1 MAQPP
6 ILVEGLSK
14 RFRIYHQRSDTLKEA
29 LVDRRRAR
37 FEEFWAVKDVTF
49 EVQEGETFGIIGAN
63 GSGKSTLLKCIA
75 GILTPDRGRVSVRGR
90 LASLLEVGAGFHP
103 DYSGRENIYLNGAIL
118 GLPRRYINSVMGEII
133 GFAELEQ
140 FIDNPVRNYSSGMYA
155 RLGFSI
161 AIHMDPDILLLDEV
175 LAVGDEAFQ
184 RRCIDHIEG
193 MRRDGRTLVFVSH
206 AAETVRN
213 LCDRCLWIEHGDPRE
228 VGETDFVVDAYIGEV
243 NRREMVALQASAG
256 ELGGSQ
262 PGWMGVRLTAVSFA
276 SGGGEENAVETGE
289 ELSIRISYE
298 APDPLRN
305 VRFRVSFYP
314 AGQGTLLS
322 AQTDDGELGGVSLEA
337 SGTVTLRIPQ
347 VPFLDGVYGTR
358 VEIEDIPSGKAYTEL
373 ERPQSFRV
381 HAPGR
386 WEAGLALVG
395 HRWELPIRDEK
406 VVGV

>member
-37 FEEFWAVKDVTF
+37 FEEFWAVKEVSF

-75 GILTPDRGRVSVRGR
+75 SILTPDRGRVSVHGR

-118 GLPRRYINSVMGEII
+118 GLPRRYINSVMDEII

-184 RRCIDHIEG
+184 RRCIDHIDG
-193 MRRDGRTLVFVSH
+193 MRREGRTLVFVSH

-213 LCDRCLWIEHGDPRE
+213 LCDRCLWIEHGEPRE
-228 VGETDFVVDAYIGEV
+228 VGETERVVDAYIGEV
-243 NRREMVALQASAG
+243 NRREMVALQASAA
-256 ELGGSQ
+256 ELGGTQ
-262 PGWMGVRLTAVSFA
+262 PGWMGVRLTAVSFI
-276 SGGGEENAVETGE
+276 GGGAEENAVETGQ
-289 ELSIRISYE
+289 ELSIQISYE

-322 AQTDDGELGGVSLEA
+322 AQTDDGELGGASLEA
-337 SGTVTLRIPQ
+337 AGTVTLRIPQ

-358 VEIEDIPSGKAYTEL
+358 VEIEDITSGKAYTEL
-373 ERPQSFRV
+373 DRPQSFRV

-395 HRWELPIRDEK
+395 HSWELPVRHEK

>member
-37 FEEFWAVKDVTF
+37 FEEFWAVKEVSF

-75 GILTPDRGRVSVRGR
+75 GILTPDRGRVSVHGR

-118 GLPRRYINSVMGEII
+118 GLPRRYINSVMDEII

-184 RRCIDHIEG
+184 RRCIDHIDG
-193 MRRDGRTLVFVSH
+193 MRREGRTLVFVSH

-213 LCDRCLWIEHGDPRE
+213 LCDRCLWIEHGEPRE
-228 VGETDFVVDAYIGEV
+228 VGETERVVDAYIGEV
-243 NRREMVALQASAG
+243 NRREMVALQASAA
-256 ELGGSQ
+256 ELGGTQ
-262 PGWMGVRLTAVSFA
+262 PGWMGVRLTAVSFI
-276 SGGGEENAVETGE
+276 GGGAEENAVETGQ
-289 ELSIRISYE
+289 ELSIQISYE

-322 AQTDDGELGGVSLEA
+322 AQTDDGELGGASLEA
-337 SGTVTLRIPQ
+337 AGTVTLRIPQ

-358 VEIEDIPSGKAYTEL
+358 VEIEDITSGKAYTEL
-373 ERPQSFRV
+373 DRPQSFRV

-395 HRWELPIRDEK
+395 HSWELPVRHEK

>member
-6 ILVEGLSK
+6 IVVEGLSK

-37 FEEFWAVKDVTF
+37 FEEFWAVKEVNF

-75 GILTPDRGRVSVRGR
+75 GILTPDRGKVSVRGR

-118 GLPRRYINSVMGEII
+118 GLPRRYINSVMDEII

-184 RRCIDHIEG
+184 RRCIDHIDG
-193 MRRDGRTLVFVSH
+193 MRRDGRTLIFVSH
-206 AAETVRN
+206 AADTIRN
-213 LCDRCLWIEHGDPRE
+213 LCDHCLWLERGAPRE
-228 VGETDFVVDAYIGEV
+228 LGETDFVVDAYIGEV
-243 NRREMVALQASAG
+243 NRREMVALQASAAD
-256 ELGGSQ
+256 LGGTQ
-262 PGWMGVRLTAVSFA
+262 PGWMGVRLTEVAFV
-276 SGGGEENAVETGE
+276 GQEENAVETGA
-289 ELSIRISYE
+289 ELSVRISYE
-298 APDPLRN
+298 APDPLHN
-305 VRFRVSFYP
+305 VRFRISFYP
-314 AGQGTLLS
+314 AGQATVLS
-322 AQTDDGELGGVSLEA
+322 AQTDDGELGGVTLEA
-337 SGTVTLRIPQ
+337 AGTVTLRIPQ
-347 VPFLDGVYGTR
+347 VPFLDGVYGTK
-358 VEIEDIPSGKAYTEL
+358 VEIEDITSGKAYTEL
-373 ERPQSFRV
+373 DRPQSFRV

-386 WEAGLALVG
+386 WETGLALVG
-395 HRWELPIRDEK
+395 HRWELPVRREK